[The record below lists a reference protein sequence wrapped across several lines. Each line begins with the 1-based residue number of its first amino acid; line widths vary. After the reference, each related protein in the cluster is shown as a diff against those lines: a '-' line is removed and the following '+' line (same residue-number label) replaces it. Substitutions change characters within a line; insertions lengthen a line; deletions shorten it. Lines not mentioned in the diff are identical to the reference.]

1 MYIHNVMKYFK
12 SGKGDKFG
20 TCQLKKEVKK
30 RLTKIQERIDFT
42 ESHGTEGPTRPK
54 LHPAQF
60 FNARSKLDYA

>member
-1 MYIHNVMKYFK
+1 MFIHNVLKYFK

-20 TCQLKKEVKK
+20 TYQLKKEIKK
-30 RLTKIQERIDFT
+30 SLTKIQERIDFT
-42 ESHGTEGPTRPK
+42 ESRGIEDPTRPK